1 MKKTILLLG
10 VVLSTLM
17 SVQCA
22 SNAQNAFPL
31 LTQKAQKTIITDLST
46 ALNDMA
52 QASRP
57 VGGDSETYWAASVVD
72 SLHKVVTGK
81 DRPFLEQ
88 IATIH
93 HMNSY
98 FAYGMNY
105 FSSVIGLYS
114 CPEEAGYARHSVPVC
129 DSLANNVKATEYKDV
144 MALADLSGHSYFYT
158 QLYVTMLHRINGHE
172 DFKDRDLGFPLQ
184 NLGLLRYA
192 NDRSVF
198 TEEELAKM
206 YFVFDAVCF
215 YKSYYGYLMS
225 LTYDDNQRKAS
236 HEKLIEY
243 AYYIDDVSGPFF
255 EAAYADEYKPLKM
268 TNDEFEAFML
278 KMTGIKVDIMKR
290 LTDQFLLIAREQ
302 ENKSAE

>member
-31 LTQKAQKTIITDLST
+31 LTQKSQKTIITDLST

-81 DRPFLEQ
+81 ERPFLEQ

-93 HMNSY
+93 RMNSY

-105 FSSVIGLYS
+105 FPSVIGLYS
-114 CPEEAGYARHSVPVC
+114 CPEEAGYVRHSGSVC
-129 DSLANNVKATEYKDV
+129 DSLFNKVVVEHNDI
-144 MALADLSGHSYFYT
+144 MALADLSAHSYFYT
-158 QLYVTMLHRINGHE
+158 QLYITMLHKINGHE
-172 DFKDRDLGFPLQ
+172 DFEDRDLGYPLQ

-192 NDRSVF
+192 KERGVF
-198 TEEELAKM
+198 SEEDICKM

-215 YKSYYGYLMS
+215 FKTYYGLVMS
-225 LTYDDNQRKAS
+225 FTYSEEQHNS
-236 HEKLIEY
+236 MHSTLIDH
-243 AYYIDDVSGPFF
+243 AKYIDAISAPVF
-255 EAAYADEYKPLKM
+255 EAAYSEEYKGINI
-268 TNDEFEAFML
+268 TDAEFEEIML
-278 KMTGIKVDIMKR
+278 KITDIKVDIMKR
-290 LTDQFLLIAREQ
+290 LADEFIIGSSTQQ
-302 ENKSAE
+302 

>member
-10 VVLSTLM
+10 VILCTLM
-17 SVQCA
+17 SVQCV

-31 LTQKAQKTIITDLST
+31 LTPNAQKTIITNLSRG
-46 ALNDMA
+46 LNDMA

-81 DRPFLEQ
+81 DRSFLEQ
-88 IATIH
+88 VATIH

-129 DSLANNVKATEYKDV
+129 DSLANNAKAVEYKDIL
-144 MALADLSGHSYFYT
+144 AIADLSGHSYFYT
-158 QLYVTMLHRINGHE
+158 QLYVTMLHRINGHD

-184 NLGLLRYA
+184 NLGLLRHA
-192 NDRSVF
+192 NERAVF
-198 TEEELAKM
+198 TEEELTKM

-225 LTYDDNQRKAS
+225 LTYVSIRSSTYSLLQREDHK
-236 HEKLIEY
+236 EK
-243 AYYIDDVSGPFF
+243 
-255 EAAYADEYKPLKM
+255 
-268 TNDEFEAFML
+268 
-278 KMTGIKVDIMKR
+278 TGMHW
-290 LTDQFLLIAREQ
+290 
-302 ENKSAE
+302 

>member
-10 VVLSTLM
+10 VILCTLM
-17 SVQCA
+17 SVHCA

-31 LTQKAQKTIITDLST
+31 LTPNAQKTIITNLSMG
-46 ALNDMA
+46 LNDMA

-81 DRPFLEQ
+81 DRSFLEQ
-88 IATIH
+88 VATIH

-129 DSLANNVKATEYKDV
+129 DSLANNAKAVEYKDIL
-144 MALADLSGHSYFYT
+144 AIADLSGHSYFYT
-158 QLYVTMLHRINGHE
+158 QLYVTMLHRINGHD

-192 NDRSVF
+192 NERAVF
-198 TEEELAKM
+198 TEEELTKM

-225 LTYDDNQRKAS
+225 LTYDDNQRKAT

-243 AYYIDDVSGPFF
+243 AYYIDEVSGPFF
-255 EAAYADEYKPLKM
+255 EAAYADEYKPLQM

-278 KMTGIKVDIMKR
+278 KMTEVKVDMMRR
-290 LTDQFLLIAREQ
+290 LTEQFVLIAKVQ
-302 ENKSAE
+302 ENQPAE

>member
-10 VVLSTLM
+10 VLLCALM

-22 SNAQNAFPL
+22 SNAQNTFPI
-31 LTQKAQKTIITDLST
+31 LTQKAQKTIITDLSS

-52 QASRP
+52 QASIP
-57 VGGDSETYWAASVVD
+57 VGGDDETYWAASVVD
-72 SLHKVVTGK
+72 SLYKLVTGK

-88 IATIH
+88 VATLH

-105 FSSVIGLYS
+105 FSSMIGLYS

-129 DSLANNVKATEYKDV
+129 DSLANNAKAVEYKDIL
-144 MALADLSGHSYFYT
+144 AIADLSGHSYFYT
-158 QLYVTMLHRINGHE
+158 QLYVTMLHRINGHD

-184 NLGLLRYA
+184 NLSLLRYA
-192 NDRSVF
+192 NERAVF
-198 TEEELAKM
+198 TEEELTKM

-225 LTYDDNQRKAS
+225 LTYDDNQRKAT

-243 AYYIDDVSGPFF
+243 AYYIDKVSGPFF
-255 EAAYADEYKPLKM
+255 EAAYAEDYKPLQM
-268 TNDEFEAFML
+268 TNDEFETFML
-278 KMTGIKVDIMKR
+278 KMTEVKVDMMRR
-290 LTDQFLLIAREQ
+290 LTEQFLLIAKEQ
-302 ENKSAE
+302 ENPSAE

>member
-10 VVLSTLM
+10 VLLCALM

-22 SNAQNAFPL
+22 SNAQNAFPI
-31 LTQKAQKTIITDLST
+31 LTQKAQKAIITDLSS

-52 QASRP
+52 QASIP
-57 VGGDSETYWAASVVD
+57 VGGDDETYWAASVVD
-72 SLHKVVTGK
+72 SLYKLVTGK

-88 IATIH
+88 VATLH

-129 DSLANNVKATEYKDV
+129 DSLANNAKAVEYKDIL
-144 MALADLSGHSYFYT
+144 AIADLSGHSYFYT
-158 QLYVTMLHRINGHE
+158 QLYVTMLHRINGHD

-192 NDRSVF
+192 NERAVF
-198 TEEELAKM
+198 TEEELTKM

-225 LTYDDNQRKAS
+225 LTYDDNQREAT

-255 EAAYADEYKPLKM
+255 EAAYADEYKPLQM

-278 KMTGIKVDIMKR
+278 KMTEVKVDMMRR
-290 LTDQFLLIAREQ
+290 LTEQFVLIAKEQ
-302 ENKSAE
+302 ENQPAE

>member
-81 DRPFLEQ
+81 ERPFLEQ

-93 HMNSY
+93 RMNSY

-105 FSSVIGLYS
+105 FPSVIGLYS
-114 CPEEAGYARHSVPVC
+114 CPEEAGYVRHSGSVC
-129 DSLANNVKATEYKDV
+129 DSLFNKVVVEHNDI
-144 MALADLSGHSYFYT
+144 MALADLSAHSYFYT
-158 QLYVTMLHRINGHE
+158 QLYITMLHKINGHE
-172 DFKDRDLGFPLQ
+172 DFEDRDLGYPLQ

-192 NDRSVF
+192 KERGVF
-198 TEEELAKM
+198 SEEDICKM

-215 YKSYYGYLMS
+215 FKTYYGLVMS
-225 LTYDDNQRKAS
+225 FTYSEEQHNS
-236 HEKLIEY
+236 MHSTLIDH
-243 AYYIDDVSGPFF
+243 AKYIDAISAPVF
-255 EAAYADEYKPLKM
+255 EAAYSEEYKGINI
-268 TNDEFEAFML
+268 TDAEFEEIML
-278 KMTGIKVDIMKR
+278 KITDIKVDIMKR
-290 LTDQFLLIAREQ
+290 LADEFIIGSSTQQ
-302 ENKSAE
+302 

>member
-1 MKKTILLLG
+1 MKKIILLLSMI
-10 VVLSTLM
+10 LCTLT
-17 SVQCA
+17 SVPCV
-22 SNAQNAFPL
+22 SYAQNAFPL

-57 VGGDSETYWAASVVD
+57 IGGDSETYWAASVVD

-81 DRPFLEQ
+81 DCPFLEQ

-105 FSSVIGLYS
+105 FSSVIGMYS
-114 CPEEAGYARHSVPVC
+114 CPDEAGYARHSVPVC
-129 DSLANNVKATEYKDV
+129 DSLVNNVKVTEYKNV
-144 MALADLSGHSYFYT
+144 IALAELSGYSYFYT
-158 QLYVTMLHRINGHE
+158 QLYVTMLHRINGHD

-184 NLGLLRYA
+184 NLGLLRYV
-192 NDRSVF
+192 NDRAVF
-198 TEEELAKM
+198 TGEELAKM

-225 LTYDDNQRKAS
+225 LTYDDNQRKAT

-243 AYYIDDVSGPFF
+243 AYYIDDVSRPFF
-255 EAAYADEYKPLKM
+255 EAAYTDEYKSLQM

-278 KMTGIKVDIMKR
+278 KMTEVKVDMMRR
-290 LTDQFLLIAREQ
+290 LTEQFVLIAKDQ
-302 ENKSAE
+302 ENQSTE

>member
-22 SNAQNAFPL
+22 SNAQNAFPF
-31 LTQKAQKTIITDLST
+31 LTQKSQKTIITDLST

-57 VGGDSETYWAASVVD
+57 VGGDSETYWAASMVD
-72 SLHKVVTGK
+72 SLHKVVTGQ

-192 NDRSVF
+192 SERAVF
-198 TEEELAKM
+198 TDEELTKM

-225 LTYDDNQRKAS
+225 LTYDDNQREAT

-255 EAAYADEYKPLKM
+255 EAAYADEYKPLQM
-268 TNDEFEAFML
+268 TNDEFEAFMI
-278 KMTGIKVDIMKR
+278 KMTEVKVDMMKR
-290 LTDQFLLIAREQ
+290 LTEQFLLIAKEK
-302 ENKSAE
+302 EN

>member
-10 VVLSTLM
+10 VVLCALM

-22 SNAQNAFPL
+22 LNAQNVFPI

-88 IATIH
+88 VAALH

-129 DSLANNVKATEYKDV
+129 DSLANNAKAVEYKDIL
-144 MALADLSGHSYFYT
+144 AIADLSGHSYFYT
-158 QLYVTMLHRINGHE
+158 QLYVTMLHRINGHD
-172 DFKDRDLGFPLQ
+172 DFKDRNLGFPLQ

-192 NDRSVF
+192 NERAVF
-198 TEEELAKM
+198 TEEELTKM

-225 LTYDDNQRKAS
+225 LTYDDNQRKAT

-243 AYYIDDVSGPFF
+243 AYYIDEVSGPFF
-255 EAAYADEYKPLKM
+255 EAAYAEDYKPLKM

-278 KMTGIKVDIMKR
+278 KMTGIKVDMMKR

-302 ENKSAE
+302 ENSSAE

>member
-1 MKKTILLLG
+1 MKKTVLSFS
-10 VVLSTLM
+10 VVLCALF
-17 SVQCA
+17 SVQCV
-22 SNAQNAFPL
+22 SNAQNAFSL
-31 LTQKAQKTIITDLST
+31 LTPKAQKTIITDLST

-81 DRPFLEQ
+81 DRPFFEQ

-114 CPEEAGYARHSVPVC
+114 CPEEAGYARHSVSVC
-129 DSLANNVKATEYKDV
+129 DSLANNVKATGYKDI
-144 MALADLSGHSYFYT
+144 MAVADLSGHSYFYT
-158 QLYVTMLHRINGHE
+158 QLYVTMLHKINGHE

-192 NDRSVF
+192 SERAVF
-198 TEEELAKM
+198 TDEELTKM

-225 LTYDDNQRKAS
+225 LTYDDNQRKS
-236 HEKLIEY
+236 THEKLIEY

-255 EAAYADEYKPLKM
+255 EAAYADEYKPLQM
-268 TNDEFEAFML
+268 TNDEFEAFMI
-278 KMTGIKVDIMKR
+278 KMTEVKVDMMKR
-290 LTDQFLLIAREQ
+290 LTEQFLLIAKEK
-302 ENKSAE
+302 EN

>member
-10 VVLSTLM
+10 VILCTLM
-17 SVQCA
+17 SVQCV

-31 LTQKAQKTIITDLST
+31 LTPNAQKTIITNLSRG
-46 ALNDMA
+46 LNDMA

-81 DRPFLEQ
+81 DRSFLEQ
-88 IATIH
+88 VATIH

-129 DSLANNVKATEYKDV
+129 DSLANNAKAVEYKDIL
-144 MALADLSGHSYFYT
+144 AIADLSGHSYFYT
-158 QLYVTMLHRINGHE
+158 QLYVTMLHRINGHD

-184 NLGLLRYA
+184 NLGLLRHA
-192 NDRSVF
+192 NERAVF
-198 TEEELAKM
+198 TEEELTKM

-225 LTYDDNQRKAS
+225 LTYDDNQRKAT

-243 AYYIDDVSGPFF
+243 AYYIDEVSGPFF
-255 EAAYADEYKPLKM
+255 EAAYAEDYKPLKM

-278 KMTGIKVDIMKR
+278 KMTEVKVDMMRR
-290 LTDQFLLIAREQ
+290 LTEQFVLIAKEQ
-302 ENKSAE
+302 EKSVSE